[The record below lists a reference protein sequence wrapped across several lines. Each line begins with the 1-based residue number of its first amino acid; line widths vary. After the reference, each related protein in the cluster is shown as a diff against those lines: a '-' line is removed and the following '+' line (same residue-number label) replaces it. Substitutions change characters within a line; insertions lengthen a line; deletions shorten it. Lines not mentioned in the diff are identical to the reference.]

1 MFRIS
6 KGLATVICPFTE
18 YLLSVC
24 YLPDTIRRVEK
35 KQHWA
40 QMKSLFSHSVLFS
53 VRGRKHT
60 RKPVSPF
67 QDCTSSTNSNKARD
81 FPGVPGVK
89 NLPCNA
95 GDAGSIPC
103 WGTKIPHMAEQLSL
117 HTATRVC
124 LLQLLKP

>member
-40 QMKSLFSHSVLFS
+40 QMKSLLSHSVLFS

-67 QDCTSSTNSNKARD
+67 QDYTSSTNSNKARD

-95 GDAGSIPC
+95 GDTGSIPG
-103 WGTKIPHMAEQLSL
+103 WETKSPYSTTRESMSL
-117 HTATRVC
+117 
-124 LLQLLKP
+124 K

>member
-24 YLPDTIRRVEK
+24 YLPDTILRVEK

-40 QMKSLFSHSVLFS
+40 QMKSLVSHSIVFS
-53 VRGRKHT
+53 VGGRKHK

-67 QDCTSSTNSNKARD
+67 QVCTSSTTLNKARD
-81 FPGVPGVK
+81 FPGGPGVK
-89 NLPCNA
+89 NLPCNT
-95 GDAGSIPC
+95 GDTGSIPG
-103 WGTKIPHMAEQLSL
+103 WETKSPYSTTRESMSL
-117 HTATRVC
+117 
-124 LLQLLKP
+124 K